1 MTELVINALKHA
13 FPDDRRGQVTVD
25 YHSGFEGWAL
35 SVCDDGVGM
44 PAANDKAGLGTAII
58 HALANQLEAAITV
71 TDLKPDT
78 GVSVVHS
85 KPHGAVNKADQPDL
99 RAV

>member
-1 MTELVINALKHA
+1 
-13 FPDDRRGQVTVD
+13 
-25 YHSGFEGWAL
+25 
-35 SVCDDGVGM
+35 M

-71 TDLKPDT
+71 TDLKPGT

-85 KPHGAVNKADQPDL
+85 KPHGAVKKADQPDL